1 VDTSRSPK
9 LSSHSH
15 HHYYNTSISML
26 PPPPPAPMARP
37 VPIIRSPIIESCS
50 PEMGVTS
57 SPSPPLRSVSNHNNS
72 GHDSSSV
79 ASVVIQHVRGDGTEV
94 RVSSPQT
101 MNVGIGDSIVSPVNR
116 SVMSSPFTTLT
127 RPDHSTFAHVS
138 HHSVSQLFTYPSIN
152 QVSGMS
158 GVISPTNLT
167 MFTSPVTTPR
177 TTPRTTPIP
186 RWNTSSTFIPLDENL
201 DYGMMAGL
209 MQSSTNPDVDPPHII
224 EDRFFSV
231 VHSPD
236 DGTQNLS
243 HATGSGGGP
252 GSSGSGSTPPTPT
265 KSQPT

>member
-1 VDTSRSPK
+1 MDTSRSPK

-138 HHSVSQLFTYPSIN
+138 HHSVSQVNEFLKLI
-152 QVSGMS
+152 
-158 GVISPTNLT
+158 
-167 MFTSPVTTPR
+167 
-177 TTPRTTPIP
+177 
-186 RWNTSSTFIPLDENL
+186 
-201 DYGMMAGL
+201 
-209 MQSSTNPDVDPPHII
+209 
-224 EDRFFSV
+224 FFV
-231 VHSPD
+231 C
-236 DGTQNLS
+236 
-243 HATGSGGGP
+243 ATVFWGYF
-252 GSSGSGSTPPTPT
+252 
-265 KSQPT
+265 KKVR